1 MYVGKSVLTWW
12 PAPRSRIAT
21 ACWGA
26 TTQTNLQSAIFFDN
40 ILCFISGKC
49 IPNKPPSQVY
59 RPKILREPVPSPHPQ
74 AFPNPYWYKNLQ
86 LIYRRRFQCSELL
99 SLETNFSPDCTGAC
113 PYFYQIR
120 VLHRS
125 YNSAGHRPAR
135 IPDQPIF
142 IFFSLMSNPLYV
154 CVRSRQ
160 ESGILAMS
168 KFPTPPPHYLIGFN
182 YFGQLC
188 NAPEITL
195 NKFGQ
200 LVIPPSSIH
209 LRKFNKKF

>member
-1 MYVGKSVLTWW
+1 M
-12 PAPRSRIAT
+12 
-21 ACWGA
+21 
-26 TTQTNLQSAIFFDN
+26 
-40 ILCFISGKC
+40 
-49 IPNKPPSQVY
+49 
-59 RPKILREPVPSPHPQ
+59 REPVSSPHPQ
-74 AFPNPYWYKNLQ
+74 AFPNPYWYKNWQ
-86 LIYRRRFQCSELL
+86 LIYRRGFQCQTQKRTSV
-99 SLETNFSPDCTGAC
+99 
-113 PYFYQIR
+113 QIVQVR
-120 VLHRS
+120 DLTFIKSQPGS
-125 YNSAGHRPAR
+125 YNLAGHRPAR
-135 IPDQPIF
+135 FPNQPIF

-160 ESGILAMS
+160 ESGVLAMS